1 MNIFIEVFR
10 PVIDNFLYKNKERI
24 SRSFDTSIKA
34 ELVLLL
40 NEKISFNKGNI
51 QISNAIEQY
60 IIWLKNEING
70 KHKEIVFP
78 KLKE

>member
-10 PVIDNFLYKNKERI
+10 PVIDNFVYKNKERI
-24 SRSFDTSIKA
+24 SRSFDTAIKA

-51 QISNAIEQY
+51 QISNVIEQY
-60 IIWLKNEING
+60 IIWLKNEINE
-70 KHKEIVFP
+70 KHKENVFP
-78 KLKE
+78 KIKV

>member
-10 PVIDNFLYKNKERI
+10 PVIDNFVYKNKERI
-24 SRSFDTSIKA
+24 LRNFDTAIKA

-70 KHKEIVFP
+70 KHKEIVLP
-78 KLKE
+78 KIKE

>member
-10 PVIDNFLYKNKERI
+10 PVIDNFVYKNKERI
-24 SRSFDTSIKA
+24 LRSFDTAIKA

-40 NEKISFNKGNI
+40 NEKISFNKWNI
-51 QISNAIEQY
+51 QISNVIEQY
-60 IIWLKNEING
+60 IIWLKNEINE

-78 KLKE
+78 KIKV